1 MAHLSLVLAMKPIL
15 SIGQQAIKFNG
26 NTYLFSPSFKN
37 IANIGEPSDIITIF
51 NLMTSQDADPVATCG
66 YSNDI
71 MMACCVGDL
80 PDGLLWD
87 VASSWGGD
95 RVVMKRGKVSLSA
108 QIIMAVDLLYMG
120 IIGKPGRLKERGTSK
135 PMTEFN
141 ASEYVSIAVSQLG
154 MTPANAWDMTMIDFQ
169 RAMEVRHPELFAPR
183 DLPTKSELAKMNS
196 EADAAIKRL
205 NAKRGIK

>member
-37 IANIGEPSDIITIF
+37 IANIAEPDRLIDIF
-51 NLMTSQDADPVATCG
+51 NILTEQDGDPVAVCG
-66 YSNDI
+66 YSADV
-71 MMACCVGDL
+71 MSACCTGEL
-80 PDGLLWD
+80 PDGFLWD
-87 VASSWGGD
+87 VTSSWDGD
-95 RVVMKRGKVSLSA
+95 RVIMRRGKVSLSA

-120 IIGKPGRLKERGTSK
+120 IIGKPGRLKERGSGK
-135 PMTEFN
+135 PMTSFN
-141 ASEYVSIAVSQLG
+141 ASEYVSIAVSQLN

-183 DLPTKSELAKMNS
+183 DLPTKSELAKMNA